1 MLQQDTSASYGDA
14 AALVAGGWAPADGLY
29 STAAV
34 SPQQE
39 QAVLTAYLPMV
50 KRVVAVGGD
59 TVSCCQQGRLRVNGK
74 VIEEPYLPAGA
85 PAEDSDFQTVTV
97 PEGRLFL
104 LGDERHN
111 SVDSTAHIADAAAGT
126 VARGAVDARVDAVV
140 WPMDGML
147 ERPTGFETLG
157 ALSSPGPLR
166 TVVALVIAGVVLI
179 RQRPGKGNAIFI
191 TIEDETGVAN
201 LVVWPDI
208 YEKHRRV
215 ILGSSMIAVQGC
227 VQREGDVVH
236 LVAAK
241 LFDLSDRLGRI
252 GEKDD
257 AFPLPHGRGDEFHHG
272 SSGSD
277 AREGRGLRIKPR
289 DFR

>member
-1 MLQQDTSASYGDA
+1 IVTCAQAQGTR
-14 AALVAGGWAPADGLY
+14 DGC
-29 STAAV
+29 
-34 SPQQE
+34 
-39 QAVLTAYLPMV
+39 LT
-50 KRVVAVGGD
+50 K
-59 TVSCCQQGRLRVNGK
+59 
-74 VIEEPYLPAGA
+74 
-85 PAEDSDFQTVTV
+85 
-97 PEGRLFL
+97 
-104 LGDERHN
+104 
-111 SVDSTAHIADAAAGT
+111 
-126 VARGAVDARVDAVV
+126 
-140 WPMDGML
+140 
-147 ERPTGFETLG
+147 
-157 ALSSPGPLR
+157 
-166 TVVALVIAGVVLI
+166 IAGLVLV
-179 RQRPGKGNAIFI
+179 RQKPGSAKGVMFI

-215 ILGSSMIAVQGC
+215 ILGSSMIAAQGC